1 MTARTEKKK
10 LERREK
16 SKTNRGD
23 CEEVRHRY
31 AETQSFSE
39 NRRRHANTAK
49 HVASDKRKSQKKQS
63 AKIKTVTGMLQQ
75 INPFLN
81 SKEHPRM
88 QSQNRLAH
96 RARRGHLGTFVLKPA
111 ERHLQ

>member
-23 CEEVRHRY
+23 CEELRHRY

-49 HVASDKRKSQKKQS
+49 HVAGDKRKSQKKQS

-75 INPFLN
+75 INPFLALR
-81 SKEHPRM
+81 SIPECK
-88 QSQNRLAH
+88 AAC
-96 RARRGHLGTFVLKPA
+96 RARRGHLGTC
-111 ERHLQ
+111 